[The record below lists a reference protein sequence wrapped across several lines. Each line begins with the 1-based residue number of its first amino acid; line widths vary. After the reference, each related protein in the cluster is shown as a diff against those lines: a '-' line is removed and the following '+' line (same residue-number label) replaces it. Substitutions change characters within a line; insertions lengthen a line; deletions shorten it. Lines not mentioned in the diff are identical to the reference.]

1 MISNSTKSLLAY
13 RYLKGV
19 GRKYLNDIA
28 ISAELSRISVDE
40 VFSAGKMGA
49 DKFSTEQLQ
58 QAFELAAGQIDT
70 AESLGHTII
79 SRLDEQYPDSLKN
92 LPDAP
97 PILFCAGDVSLL
109 KADSVTIIGTR
120 SPTEH
125 GVVIARR
132 VTQWFSKNNWSVTSG
147 LAKGIDTIAHE
158 SCLEAR
164 GKTIAVLAHGLEKV
178 YPAQNKKLASEIVEQ
193 GGLLV
198 TEYSYKSYIGRSNF
212 VERDRIQAALAKAVV
227 LVQSDLTGG
236 SLHASRAI
244 LNYGRYLLVVG
255 QSNRDIALREEKI
268 TANMVL
274 LYGDNLEKMSL
285 LKISKDKLDKVLPLP
300 SREHLEDVSNVIR
313 SIVFNVKEAPS
324 GENNRLF

>member
-1 MISNSTKSLLAY
+1 MISKSTKSLLAY

-40 VFSAGKMGA
+40 AFSTGKMGT
-49 DKFSTEQLQ
+49 DKFSAEQLQ
-58 QAFELAAGQIDT
+58 QAFELAAEQIDI

-97 PILFCAGDVSLL
+97 PILFCAGDVSIL

-125 GVVIARR
+125 GVAIAQRI
-132 VTQWFSKNNWSVTSG
+132 TQWFSENNWSVTSG
-147 LAKGIDTIAHE
+147 LAKGIDTVAHE
-158 SCLEAR
+158 SCLEAK
-164 GKTIAVLAHGLEKV
+164 GKTIAVLAHGLEKI
-178 YPAQNKKLASEIVEQ
+178 YPAQNKKLANEIVKQ
-193 GGLLV
+193 GGVLV

-255 QSNRDIALREEKI
+255 QSNRDVELREEKI
-268 TANMVL
+268 AANMVL
-274 LYGDNLEKMSL
+274 LFGESSEKMSL
-285 LKISKDKLDKVLPLP
+285 LKVSKDKLDMVLPLP
-300 SREHLEDVSNVIR
+300 NREHLEGVSNVIR
-313 SIVFNVKEAPS
+313 NIVFNVKEAPS

>member
-1 MISNSTKSLLAY
+1 MISESAKSLLAY

-28 ISAELSRISVDE
+28 ISAQLSRTSVDE
-40 VFSAGKMGA
+40 AFAAGKIGA
-49 DKFSTEQLQ
+49 DKFSKEQLE
-58 QAFELAAGQIDT
+58 QAFELAAGQIKI
-70 AESLGHTII
+70 AESLGHKII
-79 SRLDEQYPDSLKN
+79 CRLDEQYPDSLKK

-97 PILFCAGDVSLL
+97 PILFCAGDLRIL
-109 KADSVTIIGTR
+109 KSDSITIIGTR

-125 GVVIARR
+125 GVAIAQRI
-132 VTQWFSKNNWSVTSG
+132 TQWFSENNWCVTSG
-147 LAKGIDTIAHE
+147 LAKGIDTVAHE

-164 GKTIAVLAHGLEKV
+164 GKTIAVLAHGLEKI
-178 YPAQNKKLASEIVEQ
+178 YPAQNKRLASDITDK

-198 TEYSYKSYIGRSNF
+198 SEYSYNSYVGRSNF

-255 QSNRDIALREEKI
+255 QSNRDVEFREEKI
-268 TANMVL
+268 AANMVL
-274 LYGDNLEKMSL
+274 LYGDTSEKLSL
-285 LKISKDKLDKVLPLP
+285 LKVSKDRLDMVLPLP
-300 SREHLEDVSNVIR
+300 NREHLKEVSNVIR
-313 SIVFNVKEAPS
+313 NITFNEKEVPS
-324 GENNRLF
+324 GENNHLF

>member
-1 MISNSTKSLLAY
+1 MISKSTKSLLAY

-40 VFSAGKMGA
+40 AFSTGKMGT
-49 DKFSTEQLQ
+49 DKFSAEQLQ
-58 QAFELAAGQIDT
+58 QAFELAAEQIDI

-97 PILFCAGDVSLL
+97 PILFCAGDVSIL

-125 GVVIARR
+125 GVAIAQRI
-132 VTQWFSKNNWSVTSG
+132 TQWFSENNWSVTSG
-147 LAKGIDTIAHE
+147 LAKGIDTVAHE
-158 SCLEAR
+158 SCLEAK
-164 GKTIAVLAHGLEKV
+164 GKTIAVLAHGLEKI
-178 YPAQNKKLASEIVEQ
+178 YPAQNKKLANEIVKQ
-193 GGLLV
+193 GGVLV

-255 QSNRDIALREEKI
+255 QSNRDVELREEKI
-268 TANMVL
+268 AANMVL
-274 LYGDNLEKMSL
+274 LFGESSEKMSL
-285 LKISKDKLDKVLPLP
+285 LRVSKDKLDMVLPLP
-300 SREHLEDVSNVIR
+300 NREHLEDVSNVIR
-313 SIVFNVKEAPS
+313 NIVFNVKEAPS